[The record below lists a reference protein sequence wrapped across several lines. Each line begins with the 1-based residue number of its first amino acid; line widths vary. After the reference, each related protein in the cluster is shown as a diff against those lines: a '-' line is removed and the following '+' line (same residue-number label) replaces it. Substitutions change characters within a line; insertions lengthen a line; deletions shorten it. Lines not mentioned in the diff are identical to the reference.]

1 MASLLSTGK
10 SFERLNSF
18 PLDASSIQLTLADA
32 IDYATNNPTAYTGQL
47 IYISDT
53 RTQDKIDSSLDIY
66 GKLMY
71 IDNNNTLQEI
81 GTETG
86 ESDIIISRGGLSRSI
101 TILPDDGT
109 VNVNFDS
116 TTGDI
121 IVTGA
126 TMNFNDTIGN
136 LEITGA
142 TLSYNDITRDF
153 NYKLINN
160 YKRKEMI

>member
-10 SFERLNSF
+10 SYERLGNF

-32 IDYATNNPTAYTGQL
+32 IDYATNNPTSYHGQIL
-47 IYISDT
+47 FIADA
-53 RTQDKIDSSLDIY
+53 RTQDEIDASLDIY

-86 ESDIIISRGGLSRSI
+86 ESDIIISRGSLSGSI
-101 TILPDDGT
+101 TILPDDYVDDGT
-109 VNVNFDS
+109 INVNFDS
-116 TTGDI
+116 STGDAT
-121 IVTGA
+121 VTGA
-126 TMNFNDTIGN
+126 TMNYNNTTGD

-142 TLSYNDITRDF
+142 TLNYNDVTGD
-153 NYKLINN
+153 LTIN
-160 YKRKEMI
+160 

>member
-32 IDYATNNPTAYTGQL
+32 IDYATNNPTAYPGQL
-47 IYISDT
+47 IYVSDA
-53 RTQDKIDSSLDIY
+53 RTQDEIDTSLDIY

-86 ESDIIISRGGLSRSI
+86 ESDIIISRGGLSGSI
-101 TILPDDGT
+101 TILPDDYIDDGT
-109 VNVNFDS
+109 ITINFDS
-116 TTGDI
+116 ATGDVT
-121 IVTGA
+121 VTGA
-126 TMNFNDTIGN
+126 TMNYSDTTGD

-142 TLSYNDITRDF
+142 TLSYNDTTGDLTIQ
-153 NYKLINN
+153 
-160 YKRKEMI
+160 

>member
-32 IDYATNNPTAYTGQL
+32 IDYATNNPTAYPGQL
-47 IYISDT
+47 IYVSDA
-53 RTQDKIDSSLDIY
+53 RTQDEIDTSLDIY

-71 IDNNNTLQEI
+71 IDNNTLQEI

-86 ESDIIISRGGLSRSI
+86 ESDIIISRGGLSGSI
-101 TILPDDGT
+101 TILPDDYVDDGT
-109 VNVNFDS
+109 INVNFDS
-116 TTGDI
+116 TTGDVT
-121 IVTGA
+121 VTGA
-126 TMNFNDTIGN
+126 IMNFNIITGD

-142 TLSYNDITRDF
+142 TLSYNNVT
-153 NYKLINN
+153 
-160 YKRKEMI
+160 